1 MKFFPV
7 FLAVCCLAACFP
19 ACTHKDKSGN
29 DINIGKIITIDS
41 KILGEQRKIMVFVP
55 HNDYGPGASGQRFPV
70 VYLLDGDAHFSSV
83 MGMMQ
88 QLSDV
93 NGNTVLPG
101 MILVGIINT
110 DRLRDLTPTH
120 AATGYNG
127 DSASVRNSGGGEAFI
142 SFIGKELI
150 PYIDSVYPTA
160 PYRTLIGHS
169 LGGLT
174 VINTLIHHPQL
185 FNAYLAIDPSMWWD
199 KQKLLKQ
206 ADTALAGHTF
216 TGKTLYLGIANTM
229 PQGMDTARVR
239 TDTAKTTIHI
249 RSILALTDALK
260 RNPQNGLRWN
270 YKYYDGDNH
279 GSVPLISEYDG
290 SRFIFNYFSSPL
302 LGRIFDTSTTA
313 AWAVAALRDHYK
325 TISGQMGY
333 TVPPPIDYV
342 NEMGYN
348 CLQNKMPEKA
358 HALFQLNIDNYPANG
373 NVYDSMGDYYAG
385 MGDKQKAID
394 FYTKAYAI
402 DKDPGTKTK
411 LDKLKS

>member
-1 MKFFPV
+1 MKFLPV
-7 FLAVCCLAACFP
+7 TILVCCLAACS
-19 ACTHKDKSGN
+19 HKEKNN
-29 DINIGKIITIDS
+29 DITIGKVITIDS

-55 HNDYGPGASGQRFPV
+55 HDDYGPGASGQRYPV
-70 VYLLDGDAHFSSV
+70 VYLLDGEGHFSSV

-88 QLSDV
+88 QLSEV
-93 NGNTVLPG
+93 NGNAVLPG
-101 MILVGIINT
+101 MILVGITNT

-127 DSASVRNSGGGEAFI
+127 DSASVKNSGGGEAFM

-206 ADTALAGHTF
+206 ADTALAAHSF
-216 TGKTLYLGIANTM
+216 EGKTLYLGIANTM

-239 TDTAKTTIHI
+239 TDTAKATIHI
-249 RSILALTDALK
+249 RSILQLADALK

-270 YKYYDGDNH
+270 YKYYDGDSH
-279 GSVPLISEYDG
+279 GSVPLITEYDG
-290 SRFIFNYFSSPL
+290 SRFIFNYFNAPQL
-302 LGRIFDTSTTA
+302 ERIFDPGTTA
-313 AWAVAALRDHYK
+313 DGAITMLRDHYK

-333 TVPPPIDYV
+333 TVLPPVDYV
-342 NEMGYN
+342 NGMGYN
-348 CLQNKMPEKA
+348 FLQNKMPEKA
-358 HALFQLNIDNYPANG
+358 HAFFQLNIDNYPTNG
-373 NVYDSMGDYYAG
+373 NAYDSMGDYYAE

-402 DKDPGTKTK
+402 SKNPETKSK

>member
-1 MKFFPV
+1 MKFLPV
-7 FLAVCCLAACFP
+7 TILICCLAACS
-19 ACTHKDKSGN
+19 HKDN
-29 DINIGKIITIDS
+29 NNHDITIGKVISVDS
-41 KILGEQRKIMVFVP
+41 KILGEERKIMVFVP
-55 HNDYGPGASGQRFPV
+55 HDDYGPGASGQHYPV
-70 VYLLDGDAHFSSV
+70 VYLLDGEGHFSSV

-127 DSASVRNSGGGEAFI
+127 DSASVKNSGGGEAFM

-150 PYIDSVYPTA
+150 PYIDSAYPTA

-199 KQKLLKQ
+199 QQKLLKQ
-206 ADTALAGHTF
+206 ADTALAGRSF
-216 TGKTLYLGIANTM
+216 AGKTLYLGIANTM

-239 TDTAKTTIHI
+239 TDTTKTTIHI
-249 RSILALTDALK
+249 RSILQLADALK

-270 YKYYDGDNH
+270 YKYYDSDSH
-279 GSVPLISEYDG
+279 GSVPLITEYDG
-290 SRFIFNYFSSPL
+290 SRFIFSYFNSPQ
-302 LGRIFDTSTTA
+302 LGRILDTSTTA
-313 AWAVAALRDHYK
+313 AWAIATLRDHYK

-333 TVPPPIDYV
+333 TVLPPLDYV

-348 CLQNKMPEKA
+348 FLQNKMPEKA
-358 HALFQLNIDNYPANG
+358 HAFFQLNIDNYPTNG
-373 NVYDSMGDYYAG
+373 NAYDSMGDYYAG

-402 DKDPGTKTK
+402 SKDPGTKTK